1 MDDLYRCLLCHY
13 DVLQKGISR
22 VRVHANTSER
32 IMAHGQNNT
41 GSCLCISFC
50 WGCCLGC
57 QLEGQMHQWYHF
69 ISMHQLASYS
79 HWPQPISDNTSNPF
93 DSNLLVRRN
102 SACLS
107 PYKYLHNISKHSK
120 TNCKTQIIYLGT
132 LSAMTPF
139 IPLYS
144 FPTWQVHKQ
153 QCGKVVMSGCLVVQ
167 DLTKALPRHGGQ
179 IGDGESGLRSCCQW
193 SYPTQSSWVPWAPSV
208 QAGPGKIQR
217 ALEHWVHANAHPWI
231 WQRLV
236 HMWVLTY
243 VCNKPHP
250 TNISFS
256 LLLSAHS
263 HACPCS
269 GLVSSSSKMCCHLE
283 EEKCH
288 QLQHEGVSLKEGVIP
303 CNSSSL
309 DSWHPCMTSPY

>member
-1 MDDLYRCLLCHY
+1 
-13 DVLQKGISR
+13 
-22 VRVHANTSER
+22 
-32 IMAHGQNNT
+32 
-41 GSCLCISFC
+41 
-50 WGCCLGC
+50 
-57 QLEGQMHQWYHF
+57 
-69 ISMHQLASYS
+69 MHQLASYS

-179 IGDGESGLRSCCQW
+179 IGDGESGLRSCCQLIV
-193 SYPTQSSWVPWAPSV
+193 SHT
-208 QAGPGKIQR
+208 
-217 ALEHWVHANAHPWI
+217 E
-231 WQRLV
+231 
-236 HMWVLTY
+236 
-243 VCNKPHP
+243 
-250 TNISFS
+250 
-256 LLLSAHS
+256 LLSTLS
-263 HACPCS
+263 SVCS
-269 GLVSSSSKMCCHLE
+269 GRSWQNSASFGALGACKCTSLNLAKIGPYVSPDIC
-283 EEKCH
+283 
-288 QLQHEGVSLKEGVIP
+288 V
-303 CNSSSL
+303 
-309 DSWHPCMTSPY
+309 

>member
-1 MDDLYRCLLCHY
+1 
-13 DVLQKGISR
+13 
-22 VRVHANTSER
+22 
-32 IMAHGQNNT
+32 
-41 GSCLCISFC
+41 
-50 WGCCLGC
+50 
-57 QLEGQMHQWYHF
+57 
-69 ISMHQLASYS
+69 MHQLASYS

-179 IGDGESGLRSCCQW
+179 IGDGESGLRSCCQLIV
-193 SYPTQSSWVPWAPSV
+193 SHT
-208 QAGPGKIQR
+208 
-217 ALEHWVHANAHPWI
+217 ALEYLEL
-231 WQRLV
+231 RLFRQ
-236 HMWVLTY
+236 VLA
-243 VCNKPHP
+243 K
-250 TNISFS
+250 FS
-256 LLLSAHS
+256 ELWSTGWMQMH
-263 HACPCS
+263 
-269 GLVSSSSKMCCHLE
+269 
-283 EEKCH
+283 
-288 QLQHEGVSLKEGVIP
+288 IP
-303 CNSSSL
+303 EFCKDWSICES
-309 DSWHPCMTSPY
+309 